1 MSVENKSNSV
11 LVPVVIMGQ
20 TYNVRAEEDGLYIKE
35 LAKFVDTKMS
45 AVEEAT
51 GTSES
56 TKVAILTA
64 LNIADEL
71 FKVQERERIDK
82 ETVVDHVTE
91 LSRKLDD
98 ALSDST

>member
-35 LAKFVDTKMS
+35 LAKFVDAKMS
-45 AVEEAT
+45 AVEDAT

-82 ETVVDHVTE
+82 ETVVDHVTD
-91 LSRKLDD
+91 LSRKLDH